1 MKKKK
6 NVCPQCQGAMDP
18 ATATCAACGYVAEK
32 AKPARKKGN
41 GFLRFLGVFFT
52 VIFSIVLTVTLVA
65 LVAFL
70 FAHALSENVALPAL
84 GPISGD
90 WLAGFFAEWYS
101 FAFGGIVALIPLLI
115 LVLINTRRMRRF
127 FLATGWSSLVA
138 MLVVIAAV
146 IVRAWAV
153 QWLPGQWHDALADA
167 TAGFRDFGN
176 ICAVALGVLGATCL
190 SVYYSIVAATG
201 GKKK

>member
-6 NVCPQCQGAMDP
+6 NVCPQCQGTIDP

-32 AKPARKKGN
+32 AKPARKSGN
-41 GFLRFLGVFFT
+41 GFLRFLGVFFS
-52 VIFSIVLTVTLVA
+52 VIFSIVLVVTLVA
-65 LVAFL
+65 LVLFL
-70 FAHALSENVALPAL
+70 FGHALSENVALPAL
-84 GPISGD
+84 GPISSN

-101 FAFGGIVALIPLLI
+101 IAFGCIVVLIPLLI

-146 IVRAWAV
+146 VVRVWAV
-153 QWLPGQWHDALADA
+153 QWIPGQWGETLSDV
-167 TAGFRDFGN
+167 TAGFKDFGN

-190 SVYYSIVAATG
+190 SVYYCIVAATG